1 MERAQDLKNPLNMI
15 ATRSQRVS
23 IIIII
28 LFHVVGLIG
37 CSLPATDVLFLKL
50 VPWHLLLMTVVIM
63 YNHNQL
69 ESRFFLFVLLVFI
82 IGFTAELIGVHTGWL
97 FGNYAYGETLG
108 IQLFRIP
115 LMIGVNWFLLIYS
128 TGVLLQRSRIKNSIV
143 RILAGAAIMLLLDVL
158 IEPIAIHFDYWHWT
172 NNHIPIKNYVCW
184 FGLSAVLLFI
194 FDQFKFKPQ
203 SIVAPVLLITQ
214 FVFFMALELLN

>member
-1 MERAQDLKNPLNMI
+1 MERAQDLRDPLKMV

-37 CSLPATDVLFLKL
+37 CSLPATDILFLKL
-50 VPWHLLLMTVVIM
+50 VPWHLLLMTVVIV
-63 YNHNQL
+63 YNHHQL
-69 ESRFFLFVLLVFI
+69 DGRFFLFALLIFV

-97 FGNYAYGETLG
+97 FGSYAYGETLG
-108 IQLFRIP
+108 TQLFRIP

-128 TGVLLQRSRIKNSIV
+128 TGVLLQRSRIKNGIV
-143 RILAGAAIMLLLDVL
+143 RILAGAIILVLLDVL
-158 IEPIAIHFDYWHWT
+158 IEPMAIHFDYWHWAD
-172 NNHIPIKNYVCW
+172 NHIPLKNYVCW
-184 FGLSAVLLFI
+184 FGLSALLLFL

-203 SIVAPVLLITQ
+203 SIVAPVLLIAQ
-214 FVFFMALELLN
+214 FVFFTGLELLN

>member
-28 LFHVVGLIG
+28 LFHVVGLVG

-50 VPWHLLLMTVVIM
+50 VPWHLLLMTIVII
-63 YNHNQL
+63 YNHHQL
-69 ESRFFLFVLLVFI
+69 DGRFFLFALFIFI

-97 FGNYAYGETLG
+97 FGNYVYGETLG
-108 IQLFRIP
+108 TQLFRIP

-128 TGVLLQRSRIKNSIV
+128 TGVLLQRSRIKNKAI
-143 RILAGAAIMLLLDVL
+143 RILTGAIILVLLDIL
-158 IEPIAIHFDYWHWT
+158 IEPMAIHFDYWHWA
-172 NNHIPIKNYVCW
+172 NSHIPLKNYVCW
-184 FGLSAVLLFI
+184 FGLSALLLFV
-194 FDQFKFKPQ
+194 FDQFKFKLQ
-203 SIVAPVLLITQ
+203 SIVAPALLIMQ
-214 FVFFMALELLN
+214 FLFFMGLGILN

>member
-1 MERAQDLKNPLNMI
+1 MERAQDLKNPLNRV

-28 LFHVVGLIG
+28 LFHVVGLVG

-50 VPWHLLLMTVVIM
+50 VPWHLLLMTVVII
-63 YNHNQL
+63 YNHSQL
-69 ESRFFLFVLLVFI
+69 ERRFLLFALLIFI

-97 FGNYAYGETLG
+97 FGNYVYGETLG

-143 RILAGAAIMLLLDVL
+143 RILAGAVILILLDIL
-158 IEPIAIHFDYWHWT
+158 IEPIAIHFDYWHWAD
-172 NNHIPIKNYVCW
+172 NHIPLKNYVCW
-184 FGLSAVLLFI
+184 FGLGALLLFL
-194 FDQFKFKPQ
+194 FDQFKFKQQ
-203 SIVAPVLLITQ
+203 SIVAPVLLIAQ
-214 FVFFMALELLN
+214 FVFFMGLEILN

>member
-15 ATRSQRVS
+15 ATGSQRVS

-69 ESRFFLFVLLVFI
+69 GSRFFLFVLLVFI

-194 FDQFKFKPQ
+194 FDQFKFKQQ
-203 SIVAPVLLITQ
+203 SIVAPVLLIAQ